1 MYKRQ
6 KLESTKIQSFFA
18 ISDGISLMN
27 MLCGFISIL
36 LAINHNFE
44 LSAILMII
52 AIMFDSVDGWVA
64 RKINRND
71 KLKFGQNIDSL
82 SDAISF
88 GAAPAVFLY
97 TISSTIHHN
106 LSILPAIISLLIVA
120 CGVLRLTRYNAI
132 ADYIQTHDFIGFPIP
147 GIAIILA
154 TFYLSGLFNIYIAL
168 ILMTIVSL
176 LMISNVTYPKFDNLI
191 IIGISVVLIVLII
204 LPISLTLFGINI
216 PALILLIFSLY
227 YLLINLIKIN

>member
-1 MYKRQ
+1 M

-88 GAAPAVFLY
+88 GAAPAVFFY
-97 TISSTIHHN
+97 TISSTIPHN

>member
-1 MYKRQ
+1 M

-204 LPISLTLFGINI
+204 LPISLTPVSYTHLTLPTNREV
-216 PALILLIFSLY
+216 
-227 YLLINLIKIN
+227 

>member
-1 MYKRQ
+1 M

-97 TISSTIHHN
+97 TISSTIPHN
-106 LSILPAIISLLIVA
+106 PSILPAIISLLIVA

-204 LPISLTLFGINI
+204 LPISLTLFGINM

>member
-1 MYKRQ
+1 M
-6 KLESTKIQSFFA
+6 KLQSTKIQSFFA

-36 LAINHNFE
+36 FAINHNFNA
-44 LSAILMII
+44 SAILMII

-71 KLKFGQNIDSL
+71 EFKFGQNIDSL

-88 GAAPAVFLY
+88 GAAPAVFFY
-97 TISSTIHHN
+97 TISNTIAHN
-106 LSILPAIISLLIVA
+106 LSILPIITSLLIVT
-120 CGVLRLTRYNAI
+120 CGILRLTRYNAI
-132 ADYIQTHDFIGFPIP
+132 ADHIKTRDFIGFPIP

-154 TFYLSGLFNIYIAL
+154 TLYLSGLFNIYLAL
-168 ILMTIVSL
+168 ILMIIVSL

-191 IIGISVVLIVLII
+191 IIAISVVLIVLII
-204 LPISLTLFGINI
+204 LPINLTFININI

-227 YLLINLIKIN
+227 YLLINLIKNN

>member
-1 MYKRQ
+1 M

-97 TISSTIHHN
+97 TISSTIPHN
-106 LSILPAIISLLIVA
+106 LPILPAIISLLIVA

-132 ADYIQTHDFIGFPIP
+132 TDYIQTHDFIGFPIP

>member
-1 MYKRQ
+1 M

-154 TFYLSGLFNIYIAL
+154 TFYLSGLFNIYIVL

>member
-1 MYKRQ
+1 M

-97 TISSTIHHN
+97 TISSTIPHN

-176 LMISNVTYPKFDNLI
+176 LMISNATYPKFDNLI

>member
-1 MYKRQ
+1 M

-176 LMISNVTYPKFDNLI
+176 LMISNVTYLKFDNLI

>member
-1 MYKRQ
+1 M

-168 ILMTIVSL
+168 ILITIVSL

>member
-1 MYKRQ
+1 M

-88 GAAPAVFLY
+88 GATPAVFLY

>member
-1 MYKRQ
+1 M

-132 ADYIQTHDFIGFPIP
+132 ANYIQTHDFIGFPIP

>member
-1 MYKRQ
+1 M

-204 LPISLTLFGINI
+204 LPISLTLFGINM

>member
-1 MYKRQ
+1 M

-168 ILMTIVSL
+168 ILMTIMSL

-204 LPISLTLFGINI
+204 LPISLTLLGINI

>member
-1 MYKRQ
+1 M

-204 LPISLTLFGINI
+204 LPISLTLFSINI

>member
-1 MYKRQ
+1 M

-204 LPISLTLFGINI
+204 HPISLTLFGINI

>member
-1 MYKRQ
+1 M

-71 KLKFGQNIDSL
+71 NLKFGQNIDSL

-204 LPISLTLFGINI
+204 LPISLTLFGINM

>member
-1 MYKRQ
+1 M

-88 GAAPAVFLY
+88 GAAPAVFIY

>member
-1 MYKRQ
+1 M

-97 TISSTIHHN
+97 TISSTIPHN
-106 LSILPAIISLLIVA
+106 LSIPPAIISLLIVA

>member
-1 MYKRQ
+1 M

>member
-1 MYKRQ
+1 M

-44 LSAILMII
+44 LSGILMII

>member
-1 MYKRQ
+1 M

-97 TISSTIHHN
+97 TISSTIPPN

>member
-1 MYKRQ
+1 M

-82 SDAISF
+82 SDTISF

-204 LPISLTLFGINI
+204 LPISLTLFGINM

>member
-1 MYKRQ
+1 M
-6 KLESTKIQSFFA
+6 KLQSTKIQSFFA

-36 LAINHNFE
+36 LGINHNFE
-44 LSAILMII
+44 ASAIMMII

-71 KLKFGQNIDSL
+71 EFKFGQNIDSL

-88 GAAPAVFLY
+88 GVAPAVFLY
-97 TISSTIHHN
+97 TISTTIPHSLST
-106 LSILPAIISLLIVA
+106 LPIIISLLIVA

-132 ADYIQTHDFIGFPIP
+132 ADYIQTRDFIGFPIP

-154 TFYLSGLFNIYIAL
+154 TFYLSGLFNIYVAL
-168 ILMTIVSL
+168 ILMIIVSL
-176 LMISNVTYPKFDNLI
+176 LMISNVRYPKFDNLI

-204 LPISLTLFGINI
+204 LPINLTLFNINL

-227 YLLINLIKIN
+227 YLLINLIRN

>member
-1 MYKRQ
+1 M

-97 TISSTIHHN
+97 TISSTISHN

>member
-1 MYKRQ
+1 M

-216 PALILLIFSLY
+216 PALILLIFSL
-227 YLLINLIKIN
+227 

>member
-1 MYKRQ
+1 M

-97 TISSTIHHN
+97 TISSTILHN

>member
-1 MYKRQ
+1 M

-147 GIAIILA
+147 GIVIILA

-204 LPISLTLFGINI
+204 LPISLTLFGINM

>member
-1 MYKRQ
+1 M

-88 GAAPAVFLY
+88 GAAPAVLLY
-97 TISSTIHHN
+97 TISSTIPHN

-204 LPISLTLFGINI
+204 LPISLTLFGINM

>member
-1 MYKRQ
+1 M

-97 TISSTIHHN
+97 TISSTIPHN

-191 IIGISVVLIVLII
+191 IIRISVVLIVLII

>member
-1 MYKRQ
+1 M

-36 LAINHNFE
+36 LAINHDFE

-88 GAAPAVFLY
+88 GAAPAVFIY
-97 TISSTIHHN
+97 TISSTIPHN
-106 LSILPAIISLLIVA
+106 FSILPAIISLLIVA

>member
-1 MYKRQ
+1 M

-204 LPISLTLFGINI
+204 LSISLTLFGINI

>member
-1 MYKRQ
+1 M

-191 IIGISVVLIVLII
+191 IIGISVVLIMLII
-204 LPISLTLFGINI
+204 LPISLTLFGINM

>member
-1 MYKRQ
+1 M

-82 SDAISF
+82 SEAISF

>member
-1 MYKRQ
+1 M

-132 ADYIQTHDFIGFPIP
+132 ADYIQTHDFIGLPIP

-176 LMISNVTYPKFDNLI
+176 LIISNVTYPKFDNLI

-204 LPISLTLFGINI
+204 LPISLTLFGINM

>member
-1 MYKRQ
+1 M

-154 TFYLSGLFNIYIAL
+154 TFYLSGLFNIYIDL

>member
-1 MYKRQ
+1 M

-36 LAINHNFE
+36 LAINHTFE

-64 RKINRND
+64 RKINRNN

-97 TISSTIHHN
+97 TISSTIPRN

>member
-1 MYKRQ
+1 M

-204 LPISLTLFGINI
+204 LPISITLFGINI

>member
-1 MYKRQ
+1 M

-44 LSAILMII
+44 LSVILMII

-97 TISSTIHHN
+97 TISSTIPHN

>member
-1 MYKRQ
+1 M
-6 KLESTKIQSFFA
+6 KLQSTKIQSFFA

-36 LAINHNFE
+36 FAINHNFNA
-44 LSAILMII
+44 SAILMII

-71 KLKFGQNIDSL
+71 EFKFGQNIDSL

-88 GAAPAVFLY
+88 GAAPAVFFY
-97 TISSTIHHN
+97 TISNTIAHN
-106 LSILPAIISLLIVA
+106 LSILPIITSLLIVT
-120 CGVLRLTRYNAI
+120 CGILRLTRYNAI
-132 ADYIQTHDFIGFPIP
+132 ADHIKTRDFIGFPIP

-154 TFYLSGLFNIYIAL
+154 TLYLSGLFNIYLAL
-168 ILMTIVSL
+168 ILMIIVSL
-176 LMISNVTYPKFDNLI
+176 LMISNVRYPKFDNLI
-191 IIGISVVLIVLII
+191 IIAISVVLIVLII
-204 LPISLTLFGINI
+204 LPINLTFININI

-227 YLLINLIKIN
+227 YLLINLIKNN